1 MEPSIIDYYRD
12 YPVNIDVIEKMNQEF
27 HLLME
32 ENEKLK
38 KELNFVNSIFEYPL
52 RNNAIFNLM
61 RLKKNGEDVW
71 INKIQITEREL
82 KEFDDCE
89 DVRYLLR
96 NCNPRCER

>member
-1 MEPSIIDYYRD
+1 MEPSIVDYYRD
-12 YPVNIDVIEKMNQEF
+12 FPVNIDVIEKMNQEY

-38 KELNFVNSIFEYPL
+38 KELKFVNSIFKYPL

-71 INKIQITEREL
+71 INKIQMSEREL

>member
-1 MEPSIIDYYRD
+1 MEPSIVDYYRD
-12 YPVNIDVIEKMNQEF
+12 FPVNIDVIEKMNQEH

-38 KELNFVNSIFEYPL
+38 KELKFVNSIFEYPL

-71 INKIQITEREL
+71 INKIQMSEREL

-89 DVRYLLR
+89 DVRYLIR

>member
-1 MEPSIIDYYRD
+1 MEPSIVDYYRD
-12 YPVNIDVIEKMNQEF
+12 FPVNIDVIEKMNQE
-27 HLLME
+27 HHQLME

-38 KELNFVNSIFEYPL
+38 KELKFVNSIFEYPL

-71 INKIQITEREL
+71 INKIQMSEREL

-89 DVRYLLR
+89 DVRYLIR

>member
-1 MEPSIIDYYRD
+1 MEPSIVDYYRD
-12 YPVNIDVIEKMNQEF
+12 FPVNIDVIEKMNQEY

-38 KELNFVNSIFEYPL
+38 KELKFVNSIFEYPL

-71 INKIQITEREL
+71 INKIQMSEREL

>member
-1 MEPSIIDYYRD
+1 MEPSIVDYYRD
-12 YPVNIDVIEKMNQEF
+12 FPVNIDVIEKMNQEH
-27 HLLME
+27 HLLMK

-38 KELNFVNSIFEYPL
+38 KELKFVNSIFEYPL

-71 INKIQITEREL
+71 INKIQMTEREL

-96 NCNPRCER
+96 ICNPRCER

>member
-1 MEPSIIDYYRD
+1 MEPSIVDYYRD
-12 YPVNIDVIEKMNQEF
+12 FPVNIDVIEKMNQEH
-27 HLLME
+27 HLLMK

-38 KELNFVNSIFEYPL
+38 KELKFVNSIFEYPL

-71 INKIQITEREL
+71 INKIQMTEREL

-89 DVRYLLR
+89 DVRYLLSI
-96 NCNPRCER
+96 CNPRCER

>member
-1 MEPSIIDYYRD
+1 MEPSIVDYYRD
-12 YPVNIDVIEKMNQEF
+12 YPVNIDVIEKMNQEY

-38 KELNFVNSIFEYPL
+38 KELKFVNSIFEYPL

-71 INKIQITEREL
+71 INKIQMTEREL